1 MNPALAALKSAVKTP
16 SLPVAISATQVI
28 ENKNLAVQST
38 TSKADKLKQLKAV
51 EAALN
56 KQFNTSNSLVRLKEH
71 VGVPMPSIP
80 TGISTLDLDVIGVG
94 GFPRGRII
102 ELFGPE
108 SGGKTTLALE
118 TVAEEQR
125 TGALC
130 AYVDAEHALDP
141 NYMEALGVN
150 VDELVISQ
158 PDSGEQALETV
169 EALVESGA
177 VTLIVVDS
185 VAALVPQA
193 ELDGDM
199 GDSHMGLQA
208 RMMSQ
213 AMRKLRG
220 KCSMHGVTVIFIN
233 QIREKIGVMFGSPET
248 TPGGRALK
256 FYASVRIDVRRVG
269 QDGNITSGDVTIGH
283 KMKLR
288 AVKNKVGAPARST
301 EVNLIYGKG
310 IDRRT
315 DFINFAKDVGAIE
328 QAGAWFKFE
337 GENIGQ
343 GFLKAI
349 DTIKDNPELEA
360 KIRVQ
365 VNLILNDRRQAV
377 FAAQK

>member
-1 MNPALAALKSAVKTP
+1 
-16 SLPVAISATQVI
+16 VA
-28 ENKNLAVQST
+28 
-38 TSKADKLKQLKAV
+38 
-51 EAALN
+51 AALN
-56 KQFNTSNSLVRLKEH
+56 AQFKTTNSIVRLKDH
-71 VGVPMPSIP
+71 VGLPMPSIP
-80 TGISTLDLDVIGVG
+80 TGIATLDLDAIGVG

-150 VDELVISQ
+150 VEELVISQ

-169 EALVESGA
+169 EALVESGT

-220 KCSMHGVTVIFIN
+220 KCSLHGVTVIFIN
-233 QIREKIGVMFGSPET
+233 QIREKIGVMYGNPET

-256 FYASVRIDVRRVG
+256 FYASVRIDVRRGLSETTDGAKSPLIKVG
-269 QDGNITSGDVTIGH
+269 DTIIGH
-283 KMKLR
+283 RMRLKI
-288 AVKNKVGAPARST
+288 VKNKVGAPAKET
-301 EVNLIYGKG
+301 TVDLIYGKG

-315 DFINFAKDVGAIE
+315 DFITFAKDIGAIE

-349 DTIKDNPELEA
+349 DAVKDNPALEQ
-360 KIRVQ
+360 KIRFKVAELLAARRKKVQ
-365 VNLILNDRRQAV
+365 EAL
-377 FAAQK
+377 K

>member
-1 MNPALAALKSAVKTP
+1 MTT
-16 SLPVAISATQVI
+16 AIVNT
-28 ENKNLAVQST
+28 NLAVQST

-56 KQFNTSNSLVRLKEH
+56 KQFETTTSIVRLGEK
-71 VGVPMPSIP
+71 VGLAMPSIP
-80 TGISTLDLDVIGVG
+80 TGISTLDLDVIGTG
-94 GFPRGRII
+94 GIPRGRII

-108 SGGKTTLALE
+108 SSGKTTLCLE
-118 TVAEEQR
+118 IVGEEQR

-130 AYVDAEHALDP
+130 AFVDAEHALDP
-141 NYMEALGVN
+141 SYMEKLGVN
-150 VDELVISQ
+150 VDELIVSQ

-169 EALVESGA
+169 IALVDSGT
-177 VTLIVVDS
+177 VTLIIVDS

-220 KCSMHGVTVIFIN
+220 RCAVHGVTVIFTN

-256 FYASVRIDVRRVG
+256 FYASVRLDVRRVG
-269 QDGNITSGDVTIGH
+269 GPEGTIKAGETVIGH
-283 KMKLR
+283 KMRIK
-288 AVKNKVGAPARST
+288 AVKNKVGAPAKST
-301 EVNLIYGKG
+301 EVDLIYGKG

-315 DFINFAKDVGAIE
+315 DFINFAKDIGAIE

-349 DTIKDNPELEA
+349 DAVKENPELET
-360 KIRVQ
+360 KIRAKVQ
-365 VNLILNDRRQAV
+365 VLLAERRQKVLEAL
-377 FAAQK
+377 K

>member
-1 MNPALAALKSAVKTP
+1 M
-16 SLPVAISATQVI
+16 
-28 ENKNLAVQST
+28 
-38 TSKADKLKQLKAV
+38 
-51 EAALN
+51 EASLN
-56 KQFNTSNSLVRLKEH
+56 KQFSTTNSLVRMKDK
-71 VGVPMPSIP
+71 VGIQMPSIP
-80 TGISTLDLDVIGVG
+80 TGIATLDLDVIGTG

-102 ELFGPE
+102 ELYGPE

-141 NYMEALGVN
+141 NYMEQLGVN
-150 VDELVISQ
+150 VDELVVSQ

-169 EALVESGA
+169 EALVESGT

-220 KCSMHGVTVIFIN
+220 KCSQHGVTVIFIN

-269 QDGNITSGDVTIGH
+269 GADGTIKVGETVIGH
-283 KMKLR
+283 QMKLR
-288 AVKNKVGAPARST
+288 AVKNKVGSPAKST
-301 EVNLIYGKG
+301 VVDLIYGKG
-310 IDRRT
+310 IDRKT
-315 DFINFAKDVGAIE
+315 DFIMYAAQIEAIE

-343 GFLKAI
+343 GMLK
-349 DTIKDNPELEA
+349 TIANINDNPALRE
-360 KIRVQ
+360 KIKVK
-365 VNLILNDRRQAV
+365 VDAILNERRQAV
-377 FAAQK
+377 LAALAAK